1 MKLYSKKYLA
11 MLLAGVM
18 VTSMPVAAFA
28 GENEN
33 NKPTESN
40 NKVEEPKD
48 NNKNKTSNNE
58 EKNKDGNNSKPE
70 ENEDKNKDKE
80 DKYEKE
86 LEDKKEDAKDEVD
99 DLKNLSRYERDR
111 IKNKIDRAGSESE
124 VESILRDAKYDND
137 DNRKGDISKRDL
149 DITKLKYDG
158 KRVTGKT
165 LKRAEIHVSIDNG
178 RFKYETT
185 ADSDGEF
192 DFKLDLKKGEKAEIR
207 AEKDDVTGNSETIR
221 YNNFDGNEVK
231 VTNLEI
237 SGRKL
242 SGHIR
247 DHKWEDVKIYLN
259 GKYLATARTD
269 KDGDF
274 SVTLDERLSS
284 RDLDDLT
291 FYIEKSTNV
300 ENKDLKITRAI
311 EGEKLVMGTTK
322 GLEEVRVLSGGK
334 ELGKGK
340 AVRTGDFTV
349 YLDRALTSGEKL
361 TLESKDED
369 GKVSK
374 IDFTVSKKS
383 VSEKKLSYIDGYPD
397 GTFKPSANMTR
408 AEATKMI
415 AVLVNDGSNFGTSK
429 TTKFKD
435 ANDDWYSEAINYVV
449 QKGFIDGYSD
459 GTFKPNAKITR
470 AEFAKMI
477 SGYIKDNSTSKDS
490 FADTKDHWAK
500 DAIDKL
506 YGNKNIKGY
515 PDGSFKPN
523 EDITR
528 AEAVTILNS
537 VFNRNTTSSS
547 LQNVDKSRLKTFSD
561 VDTSHWAYY
570 NIIDASNT
578 HTSEKVNGNSD
589 AEVWK

>member
-28 GENEN
+28 NGETEN
-33 NKPTESN
+33 NATN
-40 NKVEEPKD
+40 NGTTIEE
-48 NNKNKTSNNE
+48 
-58 EKNKDGNNSKPE
+58 NKDKDKNEPE
-70 ENEDKNKDKE
+70 ENKDEDR
-80 DKYEKE
+80 E

-99 DLKNLSRYERDR
+99 GFRYLSEDKKDR
-111 IKNKIDRAGSESE
+111 IKNKIDSADTEDE
-124 VESILRDAKYDND
+124 VNRILRDARD
-137 DNRKGDISKRDL
+137 DNYNNRDDKVSKRDL

-165 LKRAEIHVSIDNG
+165 LKRAEIYVAIDNG

-192 DFKLDLKKGEKAEIR
+192 DFRLDLKKGEKAEVR
-207 AEKDDVTGNSETIR
+207 AEKDDVTGNAETIR
-221 YNNFDGNEVK
+221 YNDHDGNEVSA
-231 VTNLEI
+231 TNLEI

-247 DHKWEDVKIYLN
+247 DHKWEDIKIYLN

-274 SVTLDERLSS
+274 SVTLDERLSN

-291 FYIEKSTNV
+291 FYTEKSTNV
-300 ENKDLKITRAI
+300 ENKDLKVTRAI
-311 EGEKLVMGTTK
+311 EGEKLIMGTTK
-322 GLEEVRVLSGGK
+322 GLEEVRVLSGNK
-334 ELGKGK
+334 EIGKGK

-349 YLDRALTSGEKL
+349 YLDRTLTSGEKL

-383 VSEKKLSYIDGYPD
+383 VSEKKLSYIDGYPN

-415 AVLVNDGSNFGTSK
+415 AVLVNNGSNFGTSK

-449 QKGFIDGYSD
+449 EKGFIDGYSD

-477 SGYIKDNSTSKDS
+477 SGYIKDEATSKDS

-537 VFNRNTTSSS
+537 VFNRNTTSASLKNINTSS
-547 LQNVDKSRLKTFSD
+547 LKTFSD

-570 NIIDASNT
+570 NILDASNA
-578 HTSEKVNGNSD
+578 HTSEKLNGNSD
-589 AEVWK
+589 VEIWK